1 VPDANERS
9 WFILGASD
17 QLSVSGLYTNAV
29 VLMSGTWMLLLP
41 LEALVPGT
49 GRMLLTDA
57 ALLEL

>member
-17 QLSVSGLYTNAV
+17 QLSVSGLYTNPV
-29 VLMSGTWMLLLP
+29 VLMSGTWLLLLP
-41 LEALVPGT
+41 LEAFGPGT
-49 GRMLLTDA
+49 GPMLLTDA